1 MTTIVKNTLEPVIA
15 ARFIRI
21 HPRSW
26 QNHISM
32 RVEFNGCFEGMF
44 LQNYASSNFSKN
56 HTLCLRIPNY
66 KFKLFRRFSKQEPI
80 SGSVSFYILTYK
92 HLKKLRIVC
101 IFLVYPIE
109 KMRRAVTYVC
119 SYLSYPLSAGDTLG
133 ITKTHSQHA

>member
-1 MTTIVKNTLEPVIA
+1 MSTIVKNTLEPVIA

-44 LQNYASSNFSKN
+44 FKSYVSSNFPKN
-56 HTLCLRIPNY
+56 HILCLRIPNY
-66 KFKLFRRFSKQEPI
+66 KLKLFRRFSKQEPI
-80 SGSVSFYILTYK
+80 SGSV
-92 HLKKLRIVC
+92 V
-101 IFLVYPIE
+101 
-109 KMRRAVTYVC
+109 
-119 SYLSYPLSAGDTLG
+119 SYPLSAGNTLG